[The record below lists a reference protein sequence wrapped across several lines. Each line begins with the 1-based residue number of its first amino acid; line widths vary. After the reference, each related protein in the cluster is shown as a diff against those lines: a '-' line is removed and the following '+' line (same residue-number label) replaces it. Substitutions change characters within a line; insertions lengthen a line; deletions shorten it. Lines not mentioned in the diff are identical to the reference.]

1 MKNNQLKLILPA
13 IFLMIMVGIH
23 AQNVRVTGVV
33 SDAQSPLIGVN
44 VHVKGGTTGV
54 ITDMNGKYSIEVPS
68 NATLVFSYIG
78 YADQEHKVGN
88 RKVIDVTMS
97 EDSKLLEEIV
107 VVGYGYQKKS
117 DIATSVASVKT
128 DEMKSFPAGNVG
140 DMLRGRVAGVNVTSS
155 SGRPG
160 SAPTITIRGNRSIS
174 AQNTPL
180 YVIDGSVSSSEEFST
195 LSAES
200 IESIEILRDAASQA
214 IYGARAS
221 DGVILVTTK
230 RGMQGKMEVNYNG
243 YVGIQ
248 SLWRNFDFYSP
259 QEYMMLRR
267 EAMANDKGIIDA
279 REISVA
285 EALSDEIMS
294 EVWANGEFVNW
305 EDLMLKN
312 ALYQNHD
319 LTVRGGTDKLR
330 VSAGL
335 NYFDQD
341 GMVTTGSGYKKAAFR
356 LNVDYKVN
364 KWASF
369 GVNTS
374 YALSKSERE
383 DGNFTEFITRT
394 PLAKVYNAD
403 GSYTKYIDTANDVNP
418 LYRAQNYAREI
429 TNNSYRV
436 NIFLELKP
444 FKGFNYRLNTSFYN
458 RQQEDGEV
466 KGVNYPGG
474 GATAKLTNNEQ
485 RNYLIENIFTYE
497 VPIKK
502 QQHKL
507 TLTAVQSV
515 DHSQTKGLGYATSD
529 LPVDMDWNFI
539 SNGQFSGTPTRTF
552 SENNLVSFMGRA
564 SYIFMDRYI
573 MNVAIRRDG
582 SSRFGKNNKWG
593 TFPSVALA
601 WRANEESFLRNVSWI
616 DNLKLR
622 LSYGIVGN
630 QNGIGNYTT
639 LGLTD
644 QERYEFG
651 DNSYM
656 GYLPGKE
663 LSNPNLKWE
672 QSRTANIGLDFGF
685 FNNRLSGTI
694 EYYNTRT
701 TDLIVKREI
710 NSVLGYEQMLDN
722 LGETKSHGIDISING
737 DVFRTK
743 NFTWSLGANF
753 SQYANEI
760 VKIDNQV
767 DENGKPLSQPGNSWF
782 VGKPIHVYYDYLP
795 DGIYQY
801 EDFDIKRNAYGK
813 LEYALK
819 PTIDTDGDGI
829 ADKAL
834 TREDNVA
841 PGSVKIKDVNGD
853 GKINADDRT
862 PISRDPDFTLS
873 LNTTLK
879 WKGFDF
885 YMDWYGVSGR
895 KIRNG
900 YLSESN
906 SGGSL
911 QGKLNGVKVN
921 YWTPFNPSNEFP
933 RPSHNTNVTYHGSL
947 AIQDASYIRLRT
959 LQLGYTFPT
968 TWVKKLQLQ
977 KLRVYATATNLLTF
991 TDFLSY
997 SPELTPGAYPESK
1010 QYVFGINVSF

>member
-44 VHVKGGTTGV
+44 VHVKGDTTGV

-200 IESIEILRDAASQA
+200 IESIEILKDAASQA

-230 RGMQGKMEVNYNG
+230 RGIQGKMEVNYNG
-243 YVGIQ
+243 YIGIQ

-394 PLAKVYNAD
+394 PLA
-403 GSYTKYIDTANDVNP
+403 I
-418 LYRAQNYAREI
+418 
-429 TNNSYRV
+429 
-436 NIFLELKP
+436 
-444 FKGFNYRLNTSFYN
+444 
-458 RQQEDGEV
+458 
-466 KGVNYPGG
+466 
-474 GATAKLTNNEQ
+474 
-485 RNYLIENIFTYE
+485 
-497 VPIKK
+497 
-502 QQHKL
+502 
-507 TLTAVQSV
+507 
-515 DHSQTKGLGYATSD
+515 
-529 LPVDMDWNFI
+529 
-539 SNGQFSGTPTRTF
+539 
-552 SENNLVSFMGRA
+552 
-564 SYIFMDRYI
+564 
-573 MNVAIRRDG
+573 
-582 SSRFGKNNKWG
+582 
-593 TFPSVALA
+593 
-601 WRANEESFLRNVSWI
+601 
-616 DNLKLR
+616 
-622 LSYGIVGN
+622 
-630 QNGIGNYTT
+630 
-639 LGLTD
+639 
-644 QERYEFG
+644 
-651 DNSYM
+651 
-656 GYLPGKE
+656 
-663 LSNPNLKWE
+663 
-672 QSRTANIGLDFGF
+672 
-685 FNNRLSGTI
+685 
-694 EYYNTRT
+694 
-701 TDLIVKREI
+701 
-710 NSVLGYEQMLDN
+710 
-722 LGETKSHGIDISING
+722 
-737 DVFRTK
+737 
-743 NFTWSLGANF
+743 
-753 SQYANEI
+753 
-760 VKIDNQV
+760 
-767 DENGKPLSQPGNSWF
+767 
-782 VGKPIHVYYDYLP
+782 
-795 DGIYQY
+795 
-801 EDFDIKRNAYGK
+801 
-813 LEYALK
+813 
-819 PTIDTDGDGI
+819 
-829 ADKAL
+829 
-834 TREDNVA
+834 
-841 PGSVKIKDVNGD
+841 
-853 GKINADDRT
+853 
-862 PISRDPDFTLS
+862 
-873 LNTTLK
+873 
-879 WKGFDF
+879 
-885 YMDWYGVSGR
+885 
-895 KIRNG
+895 
-900 YLSESN
+900 
-906 SGGSL
+906 
-911 QGKLNGVKVN
+911 
-921 YWTPFNPSNEFP
+921 
-933 RPSHNTNVTYHGSL
+933 
-947 AIQDASYIRLRT
+947 
-959 LQLGYTFPT
+959 
-968 TWVKKLQLQ
+968 
-977 KLRVYATATNLLTF
+977 
-991 TDFLSY
+991 
-997 SPELTPGAYPESK
+997 
-1010 QYVFGINVSF
+1010 

>member
-1 MKNNQLKLILPA
+1 MKNRRLKLILPVL
-13 IFLMIMVGIH
+13 FLMVVTGLY

-33 SDAQSPLIGVN
+33 SDAQGSLIGVN
-44 VHVKGGTTGV
+44 VRVKGGSTGV
-54 ITDMNGKYSIEVPS
+54 ITDMNGKYAIEVPAS
-68 NATLVFSYIG
+68 ATLLFSYIG
-78 YADQEHKVGN
+78 YADQEQKVGN
-88 RKVIDVTMS
+88 RRVINVTMS
-97 EDSKLLEEIV
+97 EDAKLLEEVV
-107 VVGYGYQKKS
+107 VVGYGYQRKS
-117 DIATSVASVKT
+117 DVATSVASVKT

-160 SAPTITIRGNRSIS
+160 SAPEITIRGTRSIS

-180 YVIDGSVSSSEEFST
+180 YVIDGSVSDSEEFST

-200 IESIEILRDAASQA
+200 IESIEILKDAASQA

-230 RGMQGKMEVNYNG
+230 RGAQGKMEVNYNG

-259 QEYMMLRR
+259 EEYLMLRR

-279 REISVA
+279 RELSIS
-285 EALSDEIMS
+285 EALSDDVMK
-294 EVWANGEFVNW
+294 EVWASGRFVNW

-319 LTVRGGTDKLR
+319 ITVRGGNDKLR

-341 GMVTTGSGYKKAAFR
+341 GMVTTGSGFRKAAFR
-356 LNVDYKVN
+356 LNVDYKLN
-364 KWASF
+364 KWAAF

-374 YALSKSERE
+374 YALTKSERE

-394 PLAKVYNAD
+394 PLAKVYNED
-403 GSYTKYIDTANDVNP
+403 GSYTKYINSSNDVNP
-418 LYRAQNYAREI
+418 LYRAQNYAHEI

-436 NIFLELKP
+436 NLFLELKP

-458 RQQEDGEV
+458 RQREDGEA
-466 KGVNYPGG
+466 KGVDYPGG
-474 GATAKLTNNEQ
+474 GATAKLTNQEK
-485 RNYLIENIFTYE
+485 RNYLIENIFTYN
-497 VPIKK
+497 VPIPNKK
-502 QQHKL
+502 HKL

-515 DHSQTKGLGYATSD
+515 DHTQTKGLGYSTND

-539 SNGQFSGTPTRTF
+539 ANGQFTGNPTRTF

-564 SYIFMDRYI
+564 SYILMDRYI
-573 MNVAIRRDG
+573 LNVAVRRDG

-601 WRANEESFLRNVSWI
+601 WRINQENFLRNLSWI

-630 QNGIGNYTT
+630 QNGIGDYTT
-639 LGLTD
+639 LGLTT
-644 QERYEFG
+644 QQRYEFG

-656 GYLPGKE
+656 GYLPGSE

-672 QSRTANIGLDFGF
+672 QSRTANLGLDFGF
-685 FNNRLSGTI
+685 FRNRLSGTI

-701 TDLIVKREI
+701 TDLLVKREL
-710 NSVLGYEQMLDN
+710 NSVLGYKQILDN
-722 LGETKSHGIDISING
+722 LGETKSHGVDISISG
-737 DVFRTK
+737 DVIRTK
-743 NFTWSLGANF
+743 GFTWSLGANF
-753 SQYANEI
+753 SHYANEI
-760 VKIDNQV
+760 VKIDDKV
-767 DENGKPLSQPGNSWF
+767 DENGRPLSQPGNKWF
-782 VGKPIHVYYDYLP
+782 VGEPISVYYNYLP

-813 LEYALK
+813 LEYTLK

-829 ADKAL
+829 PDKAL
-834 TREDNVA
+834 ERQDAIA
-841 PGSVKIKDVNGD
+841 PGSVKLKDVNGD
-853 GKINADDRT
+853 GKIDADDRT
-862 PISRDPDFTLS
+862 PISKDPDFTLS

-895 KIRNG
+895 KIQNA
-900 YLSESN
+900 YLSDSN

-933 RPSHNTNVTYHGSL
+933 RPTHNSNVQYQSAL

-968 TWVKKLQLQ
+968 AWIKKIQLQ

-997 SPELTPGAYPESK
+997 SPELTPGAYPESR

>member
-1 MKNNQLKLILPA
+1 MKNSRLKLILPVL
-13 IFLMIMVGIH
+13 FLMVVTGLY

-33 SDAQSPLIGVN
+33 SDAQGSLIGVN
-44 VHVKGGTTGV
+44 VRVKGGSTGV
-54 ITDMNGKYSIEVPS
+54 ITDMNGKYAIEVPTS
-68 NATLVFSYIG
+68 ATLLFSYIG
-78 YADQEHKVGN
+78 YADQEQKVGN
-88 RKVIDVTMS
+88 RRVINVTMS
-97 EDSKLLEEIV
+97 EDAKLLEEVV
-107 VVGYGYQKKS
+107 VVGYGYQRKS
-117 DIATSVASVKT
+117 DVATSVASVKT

-160 SAPTITIRGNRSIS
+160 SAPEITIRGTRSIS

-180 YVIDGSVSSSEEFST
+180 YVIDGSVSDSEEFST

-200 IESIEILRDAASQA
+200 IESIEILKDAASQA

-230 RGMQGKMEVNYNG
+230 RGAQGKMEVNYNG

-259 QEYMMLRR
+259 EEYLMLRR

-279 REISVA
+279 RELSIS
-285 EALSDEIMS
+285 EALSDDVMK
-294 EVWANGEFVNW
+294 EVWASGQFVDW

-319 LTVRGGTDKLR
+319 ITVRGGNDKLR

-341 GMVTTGSGYKKAAFR
+341 GMVTTGSGFRKAAFR
-356 LNVDYKVN
+356 LNVDYKLN
-364 KWASF
+364 KWAAF

-374 YALSKSERE
+374 YALTKSERE

-394 PLAKVYNAD
+394 PLAKVYNED
-403 GSYTKYIDTANDVNP
+403 GTYTKYINSSNDVNP
-418 LYRAQNYAREI
+418 LYRAQNYAHEI

-436 NIFLELKP
+436 NLFLELKP

-458 RQQEDGEV
+458 RQREDGEA

-474 GATAKLTNNEQ
+474 GATAKLTNQEK
-485 RNYLIENIFTYE
+485 RNYLIENIFTYN
-497 VPIKK
+497 VPIPNKK
-502 QQHKL
+502 HKL

-515 DHSQTKGLGYATSD
+515 DHTQTKGLGYSTND

-539 SNGQFSGTPTRTF
+539 ANGQFTGNPTRTF

-564 SYIFMDRYI
+564 SYILMDRYI
-573 MNVAIRRDG
+573 LNVAVRRDG

-601 WRANEESFLRNVSWI
+601 WRINQENFLRNLSWI

-630 QNGIGNYTT
+630 QNGIGDYTT
-639 LGLTD
+639 LGLTT
-644 QERYEFG
+644 QQRYEFG

-656 GYLPGKE
+656 GYLPGSE

-672 QSRTANIGLDFGF
+672 QSRTANLGLDFGF
-685 FNNRLSGTI
+685 FRNRLSGTI

-701 TDLIVKREI
+701 TDLLVKREL
-710 NSVLGYEQMLDN
+710 NSVLGYKQILDN
-722 LGETKSHGIDISING
+722 LGETKSHGVDISISG
-737 DVFRTK
+737 DVIRTK
-743 NFTWSLGANF
+743 GFTWSLGANF
-753 SQYANEI
+753 SHYANEI
-760 VKIDNQV
+760 VKIDDKV
-767 DENGKPLSQPGNSWF
+767 DENGRPLSQPGNKWF
-782 VGKPIHVYYDYLP
+782 VGEPISVYYNYLP

-813 LEYALK
+813 LEYTLK

-829 ADKAL
+829 PDKAL
-834 TREDNVA
+834 ERQDAIA
-841 PGSVKIKDVNGD
+841 PGSVKLKDVNGD
-853 GKINADDRT
+853 GKIDADDRT
-862 PISRDPDFTLS
+862 PISKDPDFTLS

-895 KIRNG
+895 KIQNA
-900 YLSESN
+900 YLSDSN

-933 RPSHNTNVTYHGSL
+933 RPTHNSNVQYQSAL

-968 TWVKKLQLQ
+968 AWIKKIQLQ

-997 SPELTPGAYPESK
+997 SPELTPGAYPESR

>member
-1 MKNNQLKLILPA
+1 MKNSRLKLILPVL
-13 IFLMIMVGIH
+13 FLMVMTGLY

-33 SDAQSPLIGVN
+33 SDAQGSLIGVN
-44 VHVKGGTTGV
+44 VRVKGGSTGV
-54 ITDMNGKYSIEVPS
+54 ITDMNGKYAIEVPAS
-68 NATLVFSYIG
+68 ATLLFSYIG
-78 YADQEHKVGN
+78 YADQEQKVGN
-88 RKVIDVTMS
+88 RRVINVTMS
-97 EDSKLLEEIV
+97 EDAKLLEEVV
-107 VVGYGYQKKS
+107 VVGYGYQRKS
-117 DIATSVASVKT
+117 DVATSVASVKT

-160 SAPTITIRGNRSIS
+160 SAPEITIRGTRSIS

-180 YVIDGSVSSSEEFST
+180 YVIDGSVSDSEEFST

-200 IESIEILRDAASQA
+200 IESIEILKDAASQA

-230 RGMQGKMEVNYNG
+230 RGAQGKMEVNYNG

-259 QEYMMLRR
+259 EEYLMLRR

-279 REISVA
+279 RELSIS
-285 EALSDEIMS
+285 EALSDDVMK
-294 EVWANGEFVNW
+294 EVWASGQFVDW

-319 LTVRGGTDKLR
+319 ITVRGGNDKLR

-341 GMVTTGSGYKKAAFR
+341 GMVTTGSGFRKATFR
-356 LNVDYKVN
+356 LNVDYKLN
-364 KWASF
+364 KWAAF

-374 YALSKSERE
+374 YALTKSERE

-394 PLAKVYNAD
+394 PLAKVYNED
-403 GSYTKYIDTANDVNP
+403 GSYTKYINSSNDVNP
-418 LYRAQNYAREI
+418 LYRAQNYAHEI

-436 NIFLELKP
+436 NLFLELKP

-458 RQQEDGEV
+458 RQREDGEA
-466 KGVNYPGG
+466 KGVDYPGG
-474 GATAKLTNNEQ
+474 GATAKLTNQEK
-485 RNYLIENIFTYE
+485 RNYLIENIFTYN
-497 VPIKK
+497 VPIPNKK
-502 QQHKL
+502 HKL

-515 DHSQTKGLGYATSD
+515 DHTQTKGLGYSTND

-539 SNGQFSGTPTRTF
+539 ANGQFTGNPTRTF

-564 SYIFMDRYI
+564 SYILMDRYI
-573 MNVAIRRDG
+573 LNVAVRRDG

-601 WRANEESFLRNVSWI
+601 WRINQENFLRNLSWI

-630 QNGIGNYTT
+630 QNGIGDYTT
-639 LGLTD
+639 LGLTT
-644 QERYEFG
+644 QQRYEFG

-656 GYLPGKE
+656 GYLPGSE

-672 QSRTANIGLDFGF
+672 QSRTANLGLDFGF
-685 FNNRLSGTI
+685 FRNRLSGTI

-701 TDLIVKREI
+701 TDLLVKREL
-710 NSVLGYEQMLDN
+710 NSVLGYKQILDN
-722 LGETKSHGIDISING
+722 LGETKSHGMDISISG
-737 DVFRTK
+737 DVIRTK
-743 NFTWSLGANF
+743 GLTWSLGANF
-753 SQYANEI
+753 SHYANEI
-760 VKIDNQV
+760 VKIDDKV
-767 DENGKPLSQPGNSWF
+767 DENGRPLSQPGNKWF
-782 VGKPIHVYYDYLP
+782 VGEPISVYYNYLP

-813 LEYALK
+813 LEYTLK

-829 ADKAL
+829 PDKAL
-834 TREDNVA
+834 ERQDAIA
-841 PGSVKIKDVNGD
+841 PGSVKLKDVNGD
-853 GKINADDRT
+853 GKIDADDRT
-862 PISRDPDFTLS
+862 PISKDPDFTLS

-895 KIRNG
+895 KIQNA
-900 YLSESN
+900 YLSDAN

-933 RPSHNTNVTYHGSL
+933 RPTHNSNVQYQSAL

-968 TWVKKLQLQ
+968 AWIKKIQLQ

-997 SPELTPGAYPESK
+997 SPELTPGAYPESR

>member
-1 MKNNQLKLILPA
+1 
-13 IFLMIMVGIH
+13 
-23 AQNVRVTGVV
+23 
-33 SDAQSPLIGVN
+33 
-44 VHVKGGTTGV
+44 
-54 ITDMNGKYSIEVPS
+54 
-68 NATLVFSYIG
+68 
-78 YADQEHKVGN
+78 
-88 RKVIDVTMS
+88 
-97 EDSKLLEEIV
+97 
-107 VVGYGYQKKS
+107 
-117 DIATSVASVKT
+117 
-128 DEMKSFPAGNVG
+128 
-140 DMLRGRVAGVNVTSS
+140 
-155 SGRPG
+155 
-160 SAPTITIRGNRSIS
+160 
-174 AQNTPL
+174 
-180 YVIDGSVSSSEEFST
+180 
-195 LSAES
+195 
-200 IESIEILRDAASQA
+200 
-214 IYGARAS
+214 
-221 DGVILVTTK
+221 
-230 RGMQGKMEVNYNG
+230 
-243 YVGIQ
+243 
-248 SLWRNFDFYSP
+248 
-259 QEYMMLRR
+259 
-267 EAMANDKGIIDA
+267 
-279 REISVA
+279 
-285 EALSDEIMS
+285 
-294 EVWANGEFVNW
+294 
-305 EDLMLKN
+305 MLKN

-529 LPVDMDWNFI
+529 LPVDMDWDFI

-593 TFPSVALA
+593 TFPSLALA

-663 LSNPNLKWE
+663 LSNPNLK
-672 QSRTANIGLDFGF
+672 
-685 FNNRLSGTI
+685 
-694 EYYNTRT
+694 
-701 TDLIVKREI
+701 
-710 NSVLGYEQMLDN
+710 
-722 LGETKSHGIDISING
+722 
-737 DVFRTK
+737 
-743 NFTWSLGANF
+743 
-753 SQYANEI
+753 
-760 VKIDNQV
+760 
-767 DENGKPLSQPGNSWF
+767 
-782 VGKPIHVYYDYLP
+782 
-795 DGIYQY
+795 
-801 EDFDIKRNAYGK
+801 
-813 LEYALK
+813 
-819 PTIDTDGDGI
+819 
-829 ADKAL
+829 
-834 TREDNVA
+834 
-841 PGSVKIKDVNGD
+841 
-853 GKINADDRT
+853 
-862 PISRDPDFTLS
+862 
-873 LNTTLK
+873 
-879 WKGFDF
+879 
-885 YMDWYGVSGR
+885 
-895 KIRNG
+895 
-900 YLSESN
+900 
-906 SGGSL
+906 
-911 QGKLNGVKVN
+911 
-921 YWTPFNPSNEFP
+921 
-933 RPSHNTNVTYHGSL
+933 
-947 AIQDASYIRLRT
+947 
-959 LQLGYTFPT
+959 
-968 TWVKKLQLQ
+968 
-977 KLRVYATATNLLTF
+977 
-991 TDFLSY
+991 
-997 SPELTPGAYPESK
+997 
-1010 QYVFGINVSF
+1010 

>member
-1 MKNNQLKLILPA
+1 MKNSRLKLILPVL
-13 IFLMIMVGIH
+13 FLMIMTGLY

-33 SDAQSPLIGVN
+33 SDAQGSLIGVN
-44 VHVKGGTTGV
+44 VRVKGGSTGV
-54 ITDMNGKYSIEVPS
+54 ITDMNGKYAIEVPAS
-68 NATLVFSYIG
+68 ATLLFSYIG
-78 YADQEHKVGN
+78 YADQEQKVGN
-88 RKVIDVTMS
+88 RRVINVTMS
-97 EDSKLLEEIV
+97 EDAKLLEEVV
-107 VVGYGYQKKS
+107 VVGYGYQRKS
-117 DIATSVASVKT
+117 DVATSVASVKT

-160 SAPTITIRGNRSIS
+160 SAPEITIRGTRSIS

-180 YVIDGSVSSSEEFST
+180 YVIDGSVSDSEEFST

-200 IESIEILRDAASQA
+200 IESIEILKDAASQA

-230 RGMQGKMEVNYNG
+230 RGAQGKMEVNYNG

-259 QEYMMLRR
+259 EEYLMLRR

-279 REISVA
+279 RELSIS
-285 EALSDEIMS
+285 EALSDDVMK
-294 EVWANGEFVNW
+294 EVWTSGQFVDW

-319 LTVRGGTDKLR
+319 ITVRGGNDKLR
-330 VSAGL
+330 ISAGL

-341 GMVTTGSGYKKAAFR
+341 GMVTTGSGFRKAAFR
-356 LNVDYKVN
+356 LNVDYKLN
-364 KWASF
+364 KWAAF

-374 YALSKSERE
+374 YALTKSERE

-394 PLAKVYNAD
+394 PLAKVYNED
-403 GSYTKYIDTANDVNP
+403 GTYTKYINSSNDVNP
-418 LYRAQNYAREI
+418 LYRAQNYAHEI

-436 NIFLELKP
+436 NLFLELKP

-458 RQQEDGEV
+458 RQREDGEA
-466 KGVNYPGG
+466 KGVDYPGG
-474 GATAKLTNNEQ
+474 GATAKLTNQEK
-485 RNYLIENIFTYE
+485 RNYLIENIFTYN
-497 VPIKK
+497 VPIPNKK
-502 QQHKL
+502 HQL

-515 DHSQTKGLGYATSD
+515 DHTQTKGLGYSTND

-539 SNGQFSGTPTRTF
+539 ANGQFTGNPTRTF

-564 SYIFMDRYI
+564 SYILMDRYI
-573 MNVAIRRDG
+573 LNVAVRRDG

-601 WRANEESFLRNVSWI
+601 WRINQENFLRNLSWI

-630 QNGIGNYTT
+630 QNGIGDYTT
-639 LGLTD
+639 LGLTT
-644 QERYEFG
+644 QQRYEFG

-656 GYLPGKE
+656 GYLPGTE

-672 QSRTANIGLDFGF
+672 QSRTANLGLDFGF
-685 FNNRLSGTI
+685 FRNRLSGTI

-701 TDLIVKREI
+701 TDLLVKREL
-710 NSVLGYEQMLDN
+710 NSVLGYKQILDN
-722 LGETKSHGIDISING
+722 LGETKSHGVDISISG
-737 DVFRTK
+737 DVIRTK
-743 NFTWSLGANF
+743 GLTWSLGANL
-753 SQYANEI
+753 SHYANEI
-760 VKIDNQV
+760 VKIDDKV
-767 DENGKPLSQPGNSWF
+767 DENGRPLSQPGNKWF
-782 VGKPIHVYYDYLP
+782 VGEPISVYYNYLP

-813 LEYALK
+813 LEYTLK

-829 ADKAL
+829 PDKAL
-834 TREDNVA
+834 ERQDAIA
-841 PGSVKIKDVNGD
+841 PGSVKLKDVNGD
-853 GKINADDRT
+853 GKIDADDRT
-862 PISRDPDFTLS
+862 PISKDPDFTLS

-895 KIRNG
+895 KIQNA
-900 YLSESN
+900 YLSDSN

-933 RPSHNTNVTYHGSL
+933 RPTHNSNVQYQSAL

-968 TWVKKLQLQ
+968 AWIKKIQLQ

-997 SPELTPGAYPESK
+997 SPELTPGAYPESR